1 MNYLTTGVRQ
11 YQTFF
16 LLAIML
22 LLLQACAAANPVSK
36 AETIEQRAFA
46 TYGTFVIIEEQAA
59 KLVSSGQ
66 ISDSAVRAIAR
77 ADSQV
82 KSVADALLD
91 TTLEFV
97 VIRVEF
103 EAGVTSEEKFV
114 RTMNELNAWIERTRP
129 LIATLITVVNN
140 AKE

>member
-1 MNYLTTGVRQ
+1 MTYLTAGVRQ

-22 LLLQACAAANPVSK
+22 LLQACAAANPVAK

-66 ISDSAVRAIAR
+66 IPDSAVRAIAR

>member
-1 MNYLTTGVRQ
+1 MNYVTVGVRQ
-11 YQTFF
+11 FQTYF

-22 LLLQACAAANPVSK
+22 LLQACAGASPIAK

-66 ISDSAVRAIAR
+66 LPDSAVRAIAR

-103 EAGVTSEEKFV
+103 EAGATTEEKFV
-114 RTMNELNAWIERTRP
+114 RTMNELNGWIERTRP

>member
-1 MNYLTTGVRQ
+1 MNYLITGVRQ

-22 LLLQACAAANPVSK
+22 LLQACAAANPVAK

-66 ISDSAVRAIAR
+66 IPDSAVRAIAR